1 MNCFI
6 NTYYAYTKFIPTDIY
21 PVQYGEEQCNRN
33 HSFGPCVRSNYLL
46 HYVYSGKGIFQTEN
60 NTYHL
65 HKGQMFLISP
75 NQLTYYKADD
85 SDPWLYRWIEF
96 NGSMSQSILKSVG
109 LNESTPIYTDDENNS
124 VGNALCNI
132 ISSGEMCFELLMQ
145 KFWNFIYCLTDGE
158 QINTVSNA
166 EEYIQKAE
174 TFIKTNVHKKI
185 SVSDVA
191 KYIGIDRSYLTR
203 LFNEYK
209 KTSPQ
214 NYIISLKMNTAEL
227 YLKNANASVTE
238 TAQSVGYCDT
248 HIFNRTFKKQF
259 GVPPT
264 TWRQKQIWEQSIIV
278 EQKIGMERSPF
289 RRGTPDQSRT
299 GD

>member
-6 NTYYAYTKFIPTDIY
+6 NTYYAYTQFIPTDIY
-21 PVQYGEEQCNRN
+21 PVQYGVEQCNRN
-33 HSFGPCVRSNYLL
+33 HSFGPCVRNNYLL

-96 NGSMSQSILKSVG
+96 NGSMSQSILKSVS
-109 LNESTPIYTDDENNS
+109 LNE
-124 VGNALCNI
+124 
-132 ISSGEMCFELLMQ
+132 
-145 KFWNFIYCLTDGE
+145 
-158 QINTVSNA
+158 
-166 EEYIQKAE
+166 
-174 TFIKTNVHKKI
+174 TNVHKKI

-214 NYIISLKMNTAEL
+214 NYIISLKMNTAAL
-227 YLKNANASVTE
+227 YLKNTNASVTE